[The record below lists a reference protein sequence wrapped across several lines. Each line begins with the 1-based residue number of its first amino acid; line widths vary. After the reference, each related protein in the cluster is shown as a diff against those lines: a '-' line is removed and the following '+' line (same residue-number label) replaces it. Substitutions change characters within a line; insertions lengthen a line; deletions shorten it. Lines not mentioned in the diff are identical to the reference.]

1 MRDAFPSEP
10 SPAPQ
15 GREAGSYLLLR
26 RPLGGADLREE
37 ADAGERSPRTKVPA
51 RPAPARPPART
62 MPGRVTSAASRRR
75 VRISHPDPPAAERSR
90 APRPGPPR
98 ARPPPPQV
106 PGRLQGP
113 ARPRPAAG
121 LHLAGRAAGRAA
133 QGACAGRGPRSP
145 SSWASWRRGGRVPGA
160 CGPRRA
166 ESLCEP
172 GLLGSDRSS
181 RRPSCWDPRRGRW
194 ENRMEP
200 DWKPASSS
208 PRVPRPRAPPPRR
221 PGRPQPLPIGYG
233 AHPAAGR
240 FRNR

>member
-1 MRDAFPSEP
+1 MLPFS
-10 SPAPQ
+10 
-15 GREAGSYLLLR
+15 LLLELFGLQIYPFLPPVLALFPLLR
-26 RPLGGADLREE
+26 ERLADNLADLPLGFSFA
-37 ADAGERSPRTKVPA
+37 A
-51 RPAPARPPART
+51 APSG
-62 MPGRVTSAASRRR
+62 MV
-75 VRISHPDPPAAERSR
+75 
-90 APRPGPPR
+90 
-98 ARPPPPQV
+98 
-106 PGRLQGP
+106 
-113 ARPRPAAG
+113 
-121 LHLAGRAAGRAA
+121 AAGRA
-133 QGACAGRGPRSP
+133 C
-145 SSWASWRRGGRVPGA
+145 
-160 CGPRRA
+160 